1 MSLTTLKFLTV
12 TGVSALMIGAAVPI
26 AGPVAAAD
34 DQRGGEQ
41 AGQQKAPATSDAR
54 GDRAEAGATQA
65 SGIDDQDPL
74 SAHPS

>member
-1 MSLTTLKFLTV
+1 MSQENEPE
-12 TGVSALMIGAAVPI
+12 A
-26 AGPVAAAD
+26 
-34 DQRGGEQ
+34 GEQ